1 MGYCRDCIGIEER
14 EMNGNKFS
22 SADLHKSDVE
32 AIDFG
37 LAVLSPRWTSEI
49 LIDLSAGAKRTTH
62 MLRDLPG
69 ISAKTL
75 CQRLRRLCELQ
86 LVNRTTFPEVP
97 PRVEY
102 NLTAK
107 GEELT
112 AVLSALKVLGKEL
125 ITASQNISG
134 RKRGLKD
141 VRLET
146 KENAKECTTAV
157 EQELG
162 LTPEHSALM
171 TLEHEVPTHLLNSAH
186 S

>member
-1 MGYCRDCIGIEER
+1 
-14 EMNGNKFS
+14 MNGNKFS

-112 AVLSALKVLGKEL
+112 SVLSALKVLGKEL
-125 ITASQNISG
+125 ITASQNNSG

-146 KENAKECTTAV
+146 KESAKESAKENAKESAKENAASV

-162 LTPEHSALM
+162 LPPEHSALM
-171 TLEHEVPTHLLNSAH
+171 TLEHEVPSHFLNSAH

>member
-1 MGYCRDCIGIEER
+1 
-14 EMNGNKFS
+14 MNGNKFS
-22 SADLHKSDVE
+22 RAELYKSDIE

-37 LAVLSPRWTSEI
+37 LSVLSPRWTSAI
-49 LIDLSAGAKRTTH
+49 LLDLSGGAKRTTH
-62 MLRDLPG
+62 MLKDLPG

-86 LVNRTTFPEVP
+86 LVKRTTFPEVP

-112 AVLSALKVLGKEL
+112 SVLSALKGLGKEL
-125 ITASQNISG
+125 ELIQSQAPTVATSRNHI
-134 RKRGLKD
+134 
-141 VRLET
+141 
-146 KENAKECTTAV
+146 
-157 EQELG
+157 
-162 LTPEHSALM
+162 HSM
-171 TLEHEVPTHLLNSAH
+171 DMPTELLNSVH

>member
-1 MGYCRDCIGIEER
+1 
-14 EMNGNKFS
+14 
-22 SADLHKSDVE
+22 
-32 AIDFG
+32 
-37 LAVLSPRWTSEI
+37 
-49 LIDLSAGAKRTTH
+49 
-62 MLRDLPG
+62 
-69 ISAKTL
+69 
-75 CQRLRRLCELQ
+75 
-86 LVNRTTFPEVP
+86 
-97 PRVEY
+97 VEY

-112 AVLSALKVLGKEL
+112 SVLSALKVLGKEL

-146 KENAKECTTAV
+146 KENAKESTSV

-162 LTPEHSALM
+162 LSPEHSALM
-171 TLEHEVPTHLLNSAH
+171 TLEHEVPTHFLNSAH

>member
-1 MGYCRDCIGIEER
+1 
-14 EMNGNKFS
+14 MNGNKFS

-112 AVLSALKVLGKEL
+112 YVLSALKVLGKEL
-125 ITASQNISG
+125 LSTSQNMGG
-134 RKRGLKD
+134 RKRSLKD

-146 KENAKECTTAV
+146 TEATKEVAKEDNDKV

-162 LTPEHSALM
+162 LKSEHTALM
-171 TLEHEVPTHLLNSAH
+171 PVEHEMPIHFLNSAH

>member
-1 MGYCRDCIGIEER
+1 
-14 EMNGNKFS
+14 MNGNKFS

-112 AVLSALKVLGKEL
+112 YVLSALKVLGKEL
-125 ITASQNISG
+125 LTTSQNMSG
-134 RKRGLKD
+134 RKRSLKD
-141 VRLET
+141 VRVET
-146 KENAKECTTAV
+146 KEETKEAMEKV

-162 LTPEHSALM
+162 LKSEHTALM
-171 TLEHEVPTHLLNSAH
+171 TLEHEIPIHFLNSAH

>member
-1 MGYCRDCIGIEER
+1 
-14 EMNGNKFS
+14 MNGNKFS

-112 AVLSALKVLGKEL
+112 YVLSALKVLGKEL
-125 ITASQNISG
+125 LTTSQNSGG
-134 RKRGLKD
+134 RKRSLKD
-141 VRLET
+141 VRLEAKDVT
-146 KENAKECTTAV
+146 AKEQTSKE
-157 EQELG
+157 EQEMG
-162 LTPEHSALM
+162 LKPEHTALI
-171 TLEHEVPTHLLNSAH
+171 TLEHEIPIHFLNGAH

>member
-1 MGYCRDCIGIEER
+1 
-14 EMNGNKFS
+14 MNGNKFS
-22 SADLHKSDVE
+22 SADLNKSDVE

-112 AVLSALKVLGKEL
+112 YVLSALKVLGKEL
-125 ITASQNISG
+125 LATSQNMSG
-134 RKRGLKD
+134 RKRSLKD

-146 KENAKECTTAV
+146 TEATKEATANV

-162 LTPEHSALM
+162 LKPEHTALI
-171 TLEHEVPTHLLNSAH
+171 TLEHEIPIHFLNSAH

>member
-1 MGYCRDCIGIEER
+1 
-14 EMNGNKFS
+14 MNGNKFS

-112 AVLSALKVLGKEL
+112 SVLSALKVLGKEL

-141 VRLET
+141 VHLET
-146 KENAKECTTAV
+146 KENAKECTASV

-162 LTPEHSALM
+162 LSPEHTALM
-171 TLEHEVPTHLLNSAH
+171 TLEHEAPTHFLNSAH

>member
-1 MGYCRDCIGIEER
+1 
-14 EMNGNKFS
+14 MNGNKFS
-22 SADLHKSDVE
+22 SADLNKSDVE

-112 AVLSALKVLGKEL
+112 YVLSALKVLGKEL
-125 ITASQNISG
+125 LATSQNMSG
-134 RKRGLKD
+134 RKRSLKD

-146 KENAKECTTAV
+146 TEATKEATANA

-162 LTPEHSALM
+162 LKPEHTALI
-171 TLEHEVPTHLLNSAH
+171 TLEHEIPIHFLNSAH